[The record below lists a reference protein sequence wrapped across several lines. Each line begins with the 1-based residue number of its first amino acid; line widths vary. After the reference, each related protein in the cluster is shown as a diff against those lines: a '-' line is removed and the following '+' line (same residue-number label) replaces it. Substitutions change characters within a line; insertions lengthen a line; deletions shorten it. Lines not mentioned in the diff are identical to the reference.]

1 MSTTSSQK
9 PLEQSH
15 ETVSNRL
22 IEVGAKDQRA
32 YERARHQTKER
43 REHAQVKER
52 KERAAA
58 GAPAPALKQGHA
70 NRAARRAS
78 LELWDDD
85 EPDSGILTGSG
96 RPVNVATVPRN
107 KSGFS
112 MMALADFVTFKTKK
126 QSKAQG
132 TVLPDFIRCNAD
144 SKLYIDADFEVLP
157 PVRSVIALDDFGH
170 DIEINEPWEFIS
182 LSPESPACKG
192 LSYAQAAALTL

>member
-9 PLEQSH
+9 SLEQSH
-15 ETVSNRL
+15 ETANNRL

-70 NRAARRAS
+70 NRAAKRAS

-126 QSKAQG
+126 QSKAQ
-132 TVLPDFIRCNAD
+132 
-144 SKLYIDADFEVLP
+144 DADFEVLP